1 MLLSNVLSY
10 LWLFVLAAPLLMV
23 GLAKAGLSWSTLH
36 KCLSAVLL
44 LAVIN
49 WGLLIFAGISST
61 ALFSILH
68 ITPLTATLMVLV
80 LFLSLVIVRYSISLL
95 EGDTAQDRFI
105 SWILLVVFSVMVTVA
120 SNHLV
125 VFLLA
130 WVGISLSLHQLLM
143 FYPERPRAALAA
155 HKKFILAR
163 TAETLLAAAFIL
175 LYSHHQTFSISTI
188 LSSYPAENLNWQEQT
203 AAFLLAMVALIKCAQ
218 LPVHGWLIQVVEA
231 PTPVSALLH
240 AGVINLGG
248 FLLLTFAPLFSS
260 VAAAQWLVLVV
271 AGISTVLSA
280 LIMMTRI
287 SIKVRLAWSTTTQM
301 GLMLVECALGL
312 YELALLHLLAHSCYK
327 AYAFLNA
334 GEAVN
339 DYLQARYVASGP
351 IAPKYYVF
359 AASWVFAVMLSIH
372 YSLMP
377 MTLISPWLFISVAM
391 VVLMAARLHVT
402 GFSWQSV
409 SGSFGLI
416 VALLAAY
423 LLLKTAMAGLAPEP
437 AMQVTAFA
445 DLWISALLLILV
457 SVSLL
462 LQYFPGKPVCQRL
475 FIALNAGLYLDEAMT
490 RFTLLIWPKRL
501 PKTNLKAFRSHV
513 EVI

>member
-1 MLLSNVLSY
+1 MLLSDLSSY
-10 LWLFVLAAPLLMV
+10 SWLFVLAAPIVMV
-23 GLAKAGLSWSTLH
+23 TLARIGLSW
-36 KCLSAVLL
+36 LSLQTVLAGTLL
-44 LAVIN
+44 LAMVN
-49 WGLLIFAGISST
+49 WVLLVFGIIASST
-61 ALFSILH
+61 LFSVLH
-68 ITPLTATLMVLV
+68 ITSLTATLMVLV
-80 LFLSLVIVRYSISLL
+80 LFLAFIIVRYSMTLL
-95 EGDTAQDRFI
+95 EGDTGQDRFLR
-105 SWILLVVFSVMVTVA
+105 WILLVVFSVMVTLA

-125 VFLLA
+125 VFFLA
-130 WVGISLSLHQLLM
+130 WIGISLSLHQLLM

-163 TAETLLAAAFIL
+163 TAEALLAFAFVL
-175 LYSHHQTFSISTI
+175 LYSHHQTFFISTI
-188 LSSYPAENLNWQEQT
+188 LSSYPAENLSWQEHS
-203 AAFLLAMVALIKCAQ
+203 AAILLALVALIKCAQ

-248 FLLLTFAPLFSS
+248 FLLLAFAPLFSS
-260 VAAAQWLVLVV
+260 VSAAQWLVLIV
-271 AGISTVLSA
+271 AGVSTVLSA

-339 DYLQARYVASGP
+339 SYLEQRFVATGLTP
-351 IAPKYYVF
+351 FKYYVL
-359 AASWVFAVMLSIH
+359 ASISVFALVFVIQQW
-372 YSLMP
+372 LMP
-377 MTLISPWLFISVAM
+377 MPLVSPWLFIGVAL
-391 VVLMAARLHVT
+391 VALMASRLHVS
-402 GFSWQSV
+402 GLSW
-409 SGSFGLI
+409 GSFGQSLVLI
-416 VALLAAY
+416 LALLSAY
-423 LLLKTAMAGLAPEP
+423 LLLKSATATLVSEHSFLA
-437 AMQVTAFA
+437 TTLA
-445 DLWISALLLILV
+445 DLWISFLLLMLV
-457 SVSLL
+457 GVSLL
-462 LQYFPGKPVCQRL
+462 LAYFPGKAFSQRL
-475 FIALNAGLYLDEAMT
+475 FIVLNAGLYLDEAMT

>member
-1 MLLSNVLSY
+1 MFFSHLFSLSWLL
-10 LWLFVLAAPLLMV
+10 VLATPLAMLALSRSGV
-23 GLAKAGLSWSTLH
+23 SWPTLQKGLAVA
-36 KCLSAVLL
+36 LL
-44 LAVIN
+44 LAVCH
-49 WGLLIFAGISST
+49 WFVTVGGLL
-61 ALFSILH
+61 ALPPHSVLF
-68 ITPLTATLMVLV
+68 ITSMNATLLVLV
-80 LFLSLVIVRYSISLL
+80 LFLAFIIIRYALSNL
-95 EGDTAQDRFI
+95 EGEAGQQRFLQ
-105 SWILLVVFSVMVTVA
+105 WILLVVFSVMVTLA
-120 SNHLV
+120 SNHLL
-125 VFLLA
+125 VFFLA

-163 TAETLLAAAFIL
+163 TAEVLLASAFIL
-175 LYSHHQTFSISTI
+175 LYSQHQTFFINE
-188 LSSYPAENLNWQEQT
+188 LLAHYPAEHLSWQEQ
-203 AAFLLAMVALIKCAQ
+203 AAALLLALVALIKCAQ

-248 FLLLTFAPLFSS
+248 FLLLAFAPLFSS
-260 VAAAQWLVLVV
+260 VSSAQWLVLVV

-327 AYAFLNA
+327 AHAFLNA

-339 DYLQARYVASGP
+339 HHLQARFVAAAQTPFKFYLFSGL
-351 IAPKYYVF
+351 IVLGLL
-359 AASWVFAVMLSIH
+359 ASLH
-372 YSLMP
+372 QLLMP
-377 MTLISPWLFISVAM
+377 ITLVSPWLFIGVALT
-391 VVLMAARLHVT
+391 VLMATRL
-402 GFSWQSV
+402 SV
-409 SGSFGLI
+409 SGLTLAGFSGAFALI
-416 VALLAAY
+416 SSLLVAY
-423 LLLKTAMAGLAPEP
+423 LVLKTAMGFLLPEVVP
-437 AMQVTAFA
+437 VASTLSDV
-445 DLWISALLLILV
+445 WISSLLLLLV
-457 SVSLL
+457 SFSLL
-462 LQYFPGKPVCQRL
+462 LQHFPGHSFSQRL

-513 EVI
+513 EVSQ